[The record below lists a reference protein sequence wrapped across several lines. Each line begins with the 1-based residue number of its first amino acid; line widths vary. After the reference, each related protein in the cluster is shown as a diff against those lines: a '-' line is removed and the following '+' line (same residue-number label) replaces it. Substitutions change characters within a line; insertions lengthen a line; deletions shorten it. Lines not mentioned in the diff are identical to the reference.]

1 MVEKT
6 CSNKSELWIH
16 SNQDAN
22 ASRLGKKLTTV
33 DCMPMPML
41 VRHIARLYRFLF
53 RFDNH

>member
-1 MVEKT
+1 MFKQIRIMD
-6 CSNKSELWIH
+6 SF
-16 SNQDAN
+16 Q
-22 ASRLGKKLTTV
+22 SRCECFAVGEKLTTV